1 MTGEGKGRRLRG
13 AAVTVCKGF
22 DGSVAVLR
30 EGRRLAFRV
39 LVEGEAAV
47 PLADEKDVR
56 ERVDAAKAA
65 QAARPAWKPAPDHP
79 WRRAFKPSDRK
90 TA

>member
-1 MTGEGKGRRLRG
+1 MTGEGKGHRLRG

-39 LVEGEAAV
+39 LAEGEAAV
-47 PLADEKDVR
+47 PVADEKDVR
-56 ERVDAAKAA
+56 ERVDAAK
-65 QAARPAWKPAPDHP
+65 AARPAWKPAPDHP
-79 WRRAFKPSDRK
+79 WRRAFKPSRRE
-90 TA
+90 AA